1 MKSTILA
8 ILFAATVVYGQEKQ
22 TAGSIDATSFIELL
36 RSDIKAKKAE
46 FISQGMNLPEEYSD
60 KFWPVYRKYQF
71 ELDALNDES
80 LQLLRDYAANYE
92 NLTSQK
98 STELTKKSFEVQ
110 EKKLKLRKTYF
121 DEFNKILPPK
131 MAAKYAQLD
140 NRINL
145 LLDLQLA
152 SKIPLVK

>member
-1 MKSTILA
+1 MKSAILA
-8 ILFAATVVYGQEKQ
+8 VLFAAAVVYGQEKP
-22 TAGSIDATSFIELL
+22 TAESIDATSFIELL
-36 RSDIKAKKAE
+36 RSDIKAKKTE
-46 FISQGMNLPEEYSD
+46 FISQGLNLPEEYSA

-110 EKKLKLRKTYF
+110 EKKLKLRRTYF